1 MATRNYGGF
10 GDGLARGFGLVNDFY
25 AGQRKNELDQQRL
38 DMDRNY
44 REGILAGNEREL
56 ELKDRELGLK
66 DRRLGIDETEAETA
80 LITAKTKAGTES
92 SQDALRK
99 SQADALDQSTQFAKE
114 DREKRQTAGT
124 RRDQSI
130 QNFTAAQKVFDYWQA
145 SQLDRAK
152 YDPKEMARLL
162 QEVGGMAE
170 FAQHINPITMQN
182 IESFQTGLADLAAG
196 GEAGEE
202 IMIDMLATVF
212 AKNRDQYGIG
222 GTVTAEQNPAAP
234 EWARGMTIVGK
245 VPTAA
250 KYNAGRNTVSATI
263 DVQVQDSSGR
273 TYIYEAPMTDGG
285 DGSGI
290 SPTNET
296 DVQDL
301 FSLAGGFITYNRAAQ
316 PLKTAIK
323 EAQVKTDK
331 AFLDENN
338 EYDSTL
344 YNAWMNQS
352 KTAYMRSIKGKEDQP
367 SLIKGVTKGEL
378 ASNSALL
385 EDYLHASRYDPDSF
399 SRAKQNSPGDRLVS
413 EISTLD
419 NLISVET
426 SLERRGL
433 PPFSSSQLLELQPMI
448 TKDKEGKLIVT
459 DDKAYNAW
467 KRRVLELEDP
477 RSITGTAG
485 SGVGSYDSR
494 MQYAG
499 QYGYG
504 VPD

>member
-38 DMDRNY
+38 DMERNY
-44 REGILAGNEREL
+44 REGILSSNEREL
-56 ELKDRELGLK
+56 DLKGRQLD
-66 DRRLGIDETEAETA
+66 IDDTKAQA
-80 LITAKTKAGTES
+80 DLITAKTKADQES
-92 SQDALRK
+92 SVNRYRDE
-99 SQADALDQSTQFAKE
+99 QADALEQTTRFAKE
-114 DREKRQTAGT
+114 DREKRQNAGT

-130 QNFTAAQKVFDYWQA
+130 QNFTAAQRVFNYWQA
-145 SQLDRAK
+145 SQLDRTK

-222 GTVTAEQNPAAP
+222 STVTAEQNPAAP

-245 VPTAA
+245 VPTSA

-290 SPTNET
+290 SPTSET

-316 PLKTAIK
+316 PLKAAIK

-338 EYDSTL
+338 EYDSTK
-344 YNAWMNQS
+344 YSAWMNQS
-352 KTAYMRSIKGKEDQP
+352 KTAYMRSIQGKEDQP

-378 ASNSALL
+378 ASNSVLL

-399 SRAKQNSPGDRLVS
+399 SRAKQNSPGDRITS
-413 EISTLD
+413 EIRGLD
-419 NLISVET
+419 ELTGVERQ
-426 SLERRGL
+426 LEGMGL
-433 PPFSSSQLLELQPMI
+433 PPLSRSQLLELQPI
-448 TKDKEGKLIVT
+448 LRKVPTEDGKGKLEIL
-459 DDKAYNAW
+459 DKKAFNAW
-467 KRRVLELEDP
+467 RRRVTELENTP
-477 RSITGTAG
+477 ALTGTAG
-485 SGVGSYDSR
+485 SGVGGYDSR
-494 MQYAG
+494 MQFAR
-499 QYGYG
+499 QSGYG
-504 VPD
+504 IPD